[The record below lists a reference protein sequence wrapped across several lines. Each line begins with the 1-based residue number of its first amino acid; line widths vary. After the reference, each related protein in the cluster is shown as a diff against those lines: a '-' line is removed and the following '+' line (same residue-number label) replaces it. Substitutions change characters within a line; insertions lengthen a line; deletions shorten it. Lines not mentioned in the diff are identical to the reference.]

1 MIIDSLLEFSRAQ
14 ALTATGASTNI
25 IDLGSDRDIGPGQP
39 LWAVIAVQV
48 AADNTTGDETYSIA
62 LQTDDN
68 AAFSSPTTI
77 ATVAPAA
84 AAIDGRCALRHRH
97 AVRQRALPAPELYP
111 WRYDPERHAERVPD
125 RSGAGIVAGVPGRH
139 RISDA
144 A

>member
-84 AAIDGRCALRHRH
+84 AAMTAGARFVIGMPFANERYLRLNYTLGGTTPSVTLNAFLTDQEPASWQAYPDGIA
-97 AVRQRALPAPELYP
+97 
-111 WRYDPERHAERVPD
+111 
-125 RSGAGIVAGVPGRH
+125 
-139 RISDA
+139 
-144 A
+144 